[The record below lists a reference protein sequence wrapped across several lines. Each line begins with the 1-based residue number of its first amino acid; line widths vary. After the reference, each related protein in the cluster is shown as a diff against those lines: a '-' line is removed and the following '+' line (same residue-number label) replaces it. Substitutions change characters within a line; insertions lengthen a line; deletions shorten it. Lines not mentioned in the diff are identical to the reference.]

1 MSDIQILI
9 LVTLTISVG
18 CNLFGYLLSLAVLYS
33 SLFDRFKIQK
43 GRGDSSLLAA
53 RLPLVVFNIAVL
65 LVLTVIGLASLG
77 DFFVFV
83 WPGTGFLLGEILLL
97 FLVDDTFFYFYHRA
111 LHKIPFLYK
120 SIHRIHH
127 RAVTPFPLEY
137 IYVHPLEWLGGTLGT
152 VLGLALLFFF
162 RGDINVYSFW
172 GFALLRNLHEIDIHS
187 GLRPVFAQHLPG
199 IGTTEHHDLHHI
211 RVNNGNYSS
220 SFTFWDRLLGTTVS
234 SQSAPDIPPE

>member
-53 RLPLVVFNIAVL
+53 RLPLVVSNIAVL

-97 FLVDDTFFYFYHRA
+97 FLVDDTFFYFYQC
-111 LHKIPFLYK
+111 
-120 SIHRIHH
+120 
-127 RAVTPFPLEY
+127 
-137 IYVHPLEWLGGTLGT
+137 G
-152 VLGLALLFFF
+152 
-162 RGDINVYSFW
+162 
-172 GFALLRNLHEIDIHS
+172 
-187 GLRPVFAQHLPG
+187 RP
-199 IGTTEHHDLHHI
+199 
-211 RVNNGNYSS
+211 
-220 SFTFWDRLLGTTVS
+220 
-234 SQSAPDIPPE
+234 